1 MARYTGPKHRQARRL
16 GINILEKTSQSLERR
31 LNVLPGAHG
40 KKGIRRKVSDYS
52 VQLKEKQKAK
62 KIYGVL
68 EKQFRR
74 IFKEATKEKGAT
86 GQALLR
92 LLELRLDNVVYK
104 LGFAPS
110 RPMAR
115 QLVSH
120 GHIMVNGKK
129 MDIPSYEVK
138 LDETVSIQGKAL
150 EIPVVKKLLED
161 KKMIMPA
168 WVERKAAVGKIVRL
182 PQKEDL
188 TSEIN
193 EQLIVEYYSR

>member
-16 GINILEKTSQSLERR
+16 GINILEKASQSLERR
-31 LNVLPGAHG
+31 LNVLPGAHA
-40 KKGIRRKVSDYS
+40 KKGMRRKVSDYS
-52 VQLKEKQKAK
+52 TQLKEKQKAK
-62 KIYGVL
+62 KIYGIL
-68 EKQFRR
+68 ERQFRR
-74 IFKEATKEKGAT
+74 IFREATKEKGAT

-129 MDIPSYEVK
+129 CDIPSYEVR
-138 LDETVSIQGKAL
+138 LNETISLQGKAI
-150 EIPVVKKLLED
+150 EIPAVKKLLED
-161 KKMIMPA
+161 KKMVMPG
-168 WVERKAAVGKIVRL
+168 WVERKAAVGRIVRL
-182 PQKEDL
+182 PLKEDL